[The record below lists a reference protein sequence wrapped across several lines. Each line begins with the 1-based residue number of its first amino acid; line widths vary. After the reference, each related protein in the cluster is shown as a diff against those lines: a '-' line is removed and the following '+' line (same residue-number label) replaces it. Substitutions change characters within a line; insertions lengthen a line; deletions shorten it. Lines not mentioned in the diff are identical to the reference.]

1 MRIGRVNVDRE
12 HPMPTGTSMQT
23 VEGPSGCPTRRAEAA
38 SMDTHPKDT
47 APVDSASVD
56 MAPVDTAPADSAPV
70 DSASVDTP
78 QGHSPRGGSPRGHTS
93 RTQPPWRQ
101 PPWRQPPWTHPLWTQ
116 SPCLPPDRDNG
127 HHGSMLVEGY
137 SESCS
142 CLALRRVGAFPA
154 GSTA

>member
-70 DSASVDTP
+70 DTP
-78 QGHSPRGGSPRGHTS
+78 QGHSPRGGSPPGGSPRGHTLCGHSPRACPQTGTMGTTGACLS
-93 RTQPPWRQ
+93 RVT
-101 PPWRQPPWTHPLWTQ
+101 LKA
-116 SPCLPPDRDNG
+116 
-127 HHGSMLVEGY
+127 V
-137 SESCS
+137 
-142 CLALRRVGAFPA
+142 LASR
-154 GSTA
+154 